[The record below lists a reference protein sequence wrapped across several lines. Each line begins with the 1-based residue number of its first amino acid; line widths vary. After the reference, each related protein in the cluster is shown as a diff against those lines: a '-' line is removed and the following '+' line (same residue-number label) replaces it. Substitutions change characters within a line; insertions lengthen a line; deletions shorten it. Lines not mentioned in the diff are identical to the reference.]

1 MAIIGLLKK
10 GIGTSRQ
17 AKSTGEIER
26 SLRASL
32 FFQHAA
38 RANSECR
45 QDDESDSYRSDDG
58 PGGDCPGLCCHCAS
72 GGQSSRSRRGWR
84 RCRSRSARAPATT
97 TTPNGT
103 TVVAVSPAAPSC
115 CPPPTLWQFLG
126 VTNLLKHLGADLTQ
140 LRNCLGSIFPGLEAT
155 PALTAITDPSNLNS
169 SNPAESA
176 AAAAKAD
183 EDQAP
188 QKIKAINYLATLGCV
203 GCYAGVEDA
212 LLASLDDCT
221 ESVRFAAAK
230 AFRDLSGKPCSVCKT
245 KSCCSPKVRKRLEE
259 VANKMVD
266 GCYKESSARVR
277 RMARLALA
285 GCGGASAPKP
295 GPKEGPSEA
304 PTPAEG
310 KGRAKTA
317 DAKDAADEPTLADED
332 DEDSA
337 HGAAK
342 TASNAALPD
351 PDDPAT
357 QARVAQAVAQVQSV
371 MRPAVNADCGCV
383 VPQPVVTQ
391 FTIPNS
397 PIQRASATSN
407 TAPAAAGN
415 SAGTPSKGPASNS
428 ASAATMPNSGTSA
441 DVAAPSSTDSLAM
454 SLVRAIGF
462 AVTAPKT
469 GAASKPAS
477 ASTPAAIKDAAV
489 QTVGTEL
496 AEVNGQPVFENE
508 VLPAV
513 DRQLAALGP
522 NVSMAEKMRQRPAVV
537 RRELAH
543 VIDRKLIC
551 QESHRSASGII
562 VASHTSGA
570 EDEGAVADAWL
581 QRVVRPDE
589 HVEPAEIVA
598 YYQANQLRF
607 MQPGEVRYEEVSAA
621 IGRFPSRVLALAAI
635 RYVRDRVQGIPAK
648 PPAVN
653 MAAVEVRLFQLD
665 AARAS
670 QLLRLVGHVVSI
682 ADRRAEPAVRHRRCN
697 LFGARLGTPQCRACS
712 VGRGSR
718 DYPAAGCQQ
727 SPRLSGGGLC
737 RRAARPRRSLDGVRS
752 AVAEPGPFGPARRV

>member
-1 MAIIGLLKK
+1 
-10 GIGTSRQ
+10 
-17 AKSTGEIER
+17 
-26 SLRASL
+26 
-32 FFQHAA
+32 
-38 RANSECR
+38 
-45 QDDESDSYRSDDG
+45 
-58 PGGDCPGLCCHCAS
+58 
-72 GGQSSRSRRGWR
+72 
-84 RCRSRSARAPATT
+84 
-97 TTPNGT
+97 
-103 TVVAVSPAAPSC
+103 
-115 CPPPTLWQFLG
+115 
-126 VTNLLKHLGADLTQ
+126 LLKHLGADLTQ

-155 PALTAITDPSNLNS
+155 PPLTAITDPSNLNS
-169 SNPAESA
+169 SNPAEST

-221 ESVRFAAAK
+221 ESVRYAAAK

-259 VANKMVD
+259 VANKMVN

-285 GCGGASAPKP
+285 GCGGSSTAAKA

-304 PTPAEG
+304 PTPAET
-310 KGRAKTA
+310 KPKTA
-317 DAKDAADEPTLADED
+317 NSKNAADEPTLADED

-342 TASNAALPD
+342 TVSTATPASASVPN

-357 QARVAQAVAQVQSV
+357 QALVAQAVAQVRSV
-371 MRPAVNADCGCV
+371 MRTTTNPECGCV
-383 VPQPVVTQ
+383 VPQSPVMQ

-407 TAPAAAGN
+407 TATSNNSADAANSPAKPSSNTAGSTNSAVTNEHGNATADTASASVTESLAVSFLRAAG
-415 SAGTPSKGPASNS
+415 
-428 ASAATMPNSGTSA
+428 
-441 DVAAPSSTDSLAM
+441 L
-454 SLVRAIGF
+454 
-462 AVTAPKT
+462 AVTAPKS
-469 GAASKPAS
+469 AA
-477 ASTPAAIKDAAV
+477 ASTPAATKNAAAKNAAIKDAAV

-522 NVSMAEKMRQRPAVV
+522 NVPLAEKLRQRPAVI

-551 QESHRSASGII
+551 QESHRTASGVI
-562 VASHTSGA
+562 VASHTAGA
-570 EDEGAVADAWL
+570 EDEGGVADAWIK
-581 QRVVRPDE
+581 RVVRPDE

-621 IGRFPSRVLALAAI
+621 LGRFPSRALALAAI
-635 RYVRDRVQGIPAK
+635 HYVRDRVQGIPAK

-653 MAAVEVRLFQLD
+653 MAAVEVRSFNWTRREQINSSALSAMLFQLPIGVPSQPFDTGD
-665 AARAS
+665 AICLVRVLERHNAGPAPLDMVAEIIRQQIVTNRRDYLAAAYVDE
-670 QLLRLVGHVVSI
+670 LRG
-682 ADRRAEPAVRHRRCN
+682 RAEVWTVFDPPSANPAP
-697 LFGARLGTPQCRACS
+697 LAR
-712 VGRGSR
+712 
-718 DYPAAGCQQ
+718 PAAFDQ
-727 SPRLSGGGLC
+727 RH
-737 RRAARPRRSLDGVRS
+737 
-752 AVAEPGPFGPARRV
+752 